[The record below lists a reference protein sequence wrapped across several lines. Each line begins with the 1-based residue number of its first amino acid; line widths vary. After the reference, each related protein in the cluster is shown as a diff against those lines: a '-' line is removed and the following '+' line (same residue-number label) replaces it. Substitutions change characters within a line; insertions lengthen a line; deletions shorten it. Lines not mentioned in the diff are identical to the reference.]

1 MTNRKTAQIRE
12 ANLILERRYLMEQAA
27 APAPS
32 GTTTPTPSGTTT
44 PTPVTTTTTTVKKMS
59 QTDLDKLRDCSGF
72 NSKKL
77 PGLASGTTQ
86 NNFVIYNLQGKPFCK
101 DKVK

>member
-1 MTNRKTAQIRE
+1 MTNRKKIQIQE
-12 ANLILERRYLMEQAA
+12 ANIILEKRYLMEQAA
-27 APAPS
+27 SPS
-32 GTTTPTPSGTTT
+32 GTTTP
-44 PTPVTTTTTTVKKMS
+44 PVTTTTTTVKKMS

-86 NNFVIYNLQGKPFCK
+86 DDYVIYNLQGKPFCK
-101 DKVK
+101 DNIK

>member
-1 MTNRKTAQIRE
+1 MTNRKKVQIQE
-12 ANLILERRYLMEQAA
+12 ANIILERRYLMEQAA
-27 APAPS
+27 APSGTTTPPPS
-32 GTTTPTPSGTTT
+32 GTTTPPA
-44 PTPVTTTTTTVKKMS
+44 TTTTTTVKKIS

-86 NNFVIYNLQGKPFCK
+86 DNYVIYNLQGKPFCK
-101 DKVK
+101 DNIK

>member
-1 MTNRKTAQIRE
+1 MTNRKKVRIQE
-12 ANLILERRYLMEQAA
+12 ANIILERRYLMEQAA
-27 APAPS
+27 APSGTTTPPPS
-32 GTTTPTPSGTTT
+32 GTTTP
-44 PTPVTTTTTTVKKMS
+44 PVTTTTTTVKKMS

-86 NNFVIYNLQGKPFCK
+86 NDYVIYNLQGKPFCK
-101 DKVK
+101 DNIK

>member
-1 MTNRKTAQIRE
+1 
-12 ANLILERRYLMEQAA
+12 MEQAA
-27 APAPS
+27 APS
-32 GTTTPTPSGTTT
+32 GTTTPPPSGTTT
-44 PTPVTTTTTTVKKMS
+44 PPATTTTTTVKKIS

-86 NNFVIYNLQGKPFCK
+86 DNYVIYNLQGKPFCK
-101 DKVK
+101 DNIK

>member
-1 MTNRKTAQIRE
+1 MTNRKKVQIQE
-12 ANLILERRYLMEQAA
+12 ANIILERRYLMEQAA
-27 APAPS
+27 PS
-32 GTTTPTPSGTTT
+32 GTTTPPPSGSTTQ
-44 PTPVTTTTTTVKKMS
+44 TTTTNKMS
-59 QTDLDKLRDCSGF
+59 DGDLNKLRDCSGF

-86 NNFVIYNLQGKPFCK
+86 NEFVIYNLQGKPFCK